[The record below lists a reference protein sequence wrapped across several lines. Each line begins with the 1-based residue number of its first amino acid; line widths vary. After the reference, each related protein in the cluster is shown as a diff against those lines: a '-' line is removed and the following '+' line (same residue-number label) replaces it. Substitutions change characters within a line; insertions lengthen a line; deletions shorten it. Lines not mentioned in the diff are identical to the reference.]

1 MASFYERVLPAVG
14 PFTLLTGATG
24 PDGKLIEQRH
34 WNGLKTHADVE
45 REVQRLSMLPLN
57 VFFAAGSYAGS
68 NRKDPIAKR
77 ALWLDLDG
85 KDFGGT
91 DVAVRELATFV
102 KATGLPRPSIYV
114 NSGRGVHVYW
124 CLDRDVPV
132 DEWRSV
138 ALALKAKCGELGF
151 NADPSSTSDAAR
163 ILRAPGSLNRK
174 GEVPLP
180 CNVIV
185 DTGTTYRLEDLA
197 KQLQVA
203 PVLSGAA
210 ARLRALASNDDLVTR
225 RETEWTAN
233 QVRDM
238 LNYINLPQFA
248 SRDLWI
254 TVLCGIQDW
263 GNKSNESFD
272 IFHDWSANQP
282 GYVSEDDCYSTWQS
296 FDPGGGISIGTL
308 VKMARDN
315 GWGEPMPVPVPE
327 APGLAQA
334 GISVGP
340 VSGSASF
347 AEQLASSAPVIAP
360 TPAPPAAPQV
370 LTQTKVSP
378 LLIAC
383 QHAVQAGGKPRLE
396 HNDAVHWLANEFVMI
411 MDQEGLYFSLTERK
425 VMAKMSIDD
434 MLTRFMPL
442 NSSGIPINAT
452 QLMRRY
458 GVVNVVNSQGFWPG
472 QPRIF
477 TENNNSYVNLYTDPP
492 AMIAPTAQEAAM
504 FADLWDYLFPRDE
517 DKPFGEYL
525 LKFYAHVVQRPAIK
539 ITSAPLMISKEF
551 GTGKTTAMYDIPKA
565 LVGDANAQMVSNKV
579 LRGSFSDFISGKHFL
594 HFDEVHI
601 NGKWDSDDTANSLK
615 NLVTGSSVEIH
626 PKGLKPY
633 NIPNRIF
640 ITATSN
646 YEDAMTLPSND
657 ERRWGVY
664 YLNPTRPMTPAQRK
678 AYFVNF
684 HTWLSGPRGPG
695 VLRYI
700 FNTIPLGNWN
710 PKDAP
715 PITSS
720 KLAMVEKSQVSEV
733 QVIVDA
739 FRNQDGP
746 FAKEVF
752 TCEEVGQWLQG
763 EVGRVH
769 PGMNVRSFVRRA
781 LPSARV
787 VREIRSGKGKMR
799 IWAHA
804 NHEHWENCG
813 ADDIRDELKR

>member
-1 MASFYERVLPAVG
+1 MSLEFFKRVLPSQG
-14 PFTLLTGATG
+14 PFTLLTGTTG
-24 PDGKLIEQRH
+24 PDKKLIEQRH
-34 WNGLKTHADVE
+34 WNGLKTHEDVW

-57 VFFAAGSYAGS
+57 VFFAVGSYAGA
-68 NRKDPIAKR
+68 NRKNPIAKR

-102 KATGLPRPSIYV
+102 KATGLPRPSLYI

-124 CLDRDVPV
+124 VLDHDVPV
-132 DEWRSV
+132 EEWKPI
-138 ALALKAKCGELGF
+138 AAALKAKCAELGF
-151 NADPSSTSDAAR
+151 RADPSSTSDVAR
-163 ILRAPGSLNRK
+163 VLRAPGSLNRK
-174 GEVPLP
+174 GDVPLP
-180 CNVIV
+180 CSVMT

-197 KQLQVA
+197 KQLHA
-203 PVLSGAA
+203 ATALSGAA
-210 ARLRALASNDDLVTR
+210 LRLKLLSSNDDLVTKKQH
-225 RETEWTAN
+225 EEWTAE

-238 LNYINLPQFA
+238 LNYVNLPQYG

-254 TVLCGIQDW
+254 TVLCAIQDW
-263 GNKSNESFD
+263 GNKSHESFE
-272 IFHDWSANQP
+272 IFHDWSSNQP
-282 GYVSEDDCYSTWQS
+282 GYISEEDCYATWMS
-296 FDPGGGISIGTL
+296 FEPGGGIGIGTL
-308 VKMARDN
+308 VKLARDG
-315 GWGEPMPVPVPE
+315 GWNQPPQVPIGG
-327 APGLAQA
+327 APATGASFEQ
-334 GISVGP
+334 
-340 VSGSASF
+340 SF
-347 AEQLASSAPVIAP
+347 AEQVATLPPIAP
-360 TPAPPAAPQV
+360 TEPDEEDTSPQV

-383 QHAVQAGGKPRLE
+383 QHAVLAGGKARLE

-425 VMAKMSIDD
+425 VMGKTSIDD

-442 NSSGIPINAT
+442 NSNGVPINAT

-472 QPRIF
+472 QPRLF

-492 AMIAPTAQEAAM
+492 AMIAPTPQEAAM
-504 FADLWDYLFPRDE
+504 FADLWDYVFPRPE
-517 DKPFGEYL
+517 DKAFGEYL

-539 ITSAPLMISKEF
+539 ITSAPLMISREF
-551 GTGKTTAMYDIPKA
+551 GTGKTTVMYDIPRA
-565 LVGDANAQMVSNKV
+565 ICGDANSQMVSNKV
-579 LRGSFSDFISGKHFL
+579 LRGSFSDYISGKHFL

-615 NLVTGSSVEIH
+615 NLVTGSNVEIH

-657 ERRWGVY
+657 ERRWGIY
-664 YLNPTRPMTPAQRK
+664 YLNPTRPMTPEQRK
-678 AYFVNF
+678 LYFRNF

-700 FNTIPLGNWN
+700 FNSIPLGNWN

-715 PITSS
+715 PLTSS
-720 KLAMVEKSQVSEV
+720 KLTMIEKSQVNEV
-733 QVIVDA
+733 QLMIEAKRDK
-739 FRNQDGP
+739 DGP
-746 FAKEVF
+746 FSKKVF
-752 TCEEVGQWLQG
+752 TCEEIAQWLQTETG
-763 EVGRVH
+763 KTY
-769 PGMNVRSFVRRA
+769 PGMHVRGFVKRA
-781 LPSARV
+781 FPDAKV
-787 VREIRSGKGKMR
+787 VREIRSGNGKLR
-799 IWAHA
+799 IWAETNQEYWA
-804 NHEHWENCG
+804 NCS
-813 ADDIRDELKR
+813 ADEIREELRR